1 MRSLLLLTAG
11 AVALFATGA
20 TAQTTTAPSQ
30 PPVAVPQSGA
40 PVSPG
45 TIRSDVPEEEEVQA
59 RSGANATAGAPGT
72 PATNVTA
79 SATPAVVNPAVG
91 VTVYDP
97 AGTSVG
103 TIKAID
109 ATYVTLTTPKGEVKL
124 PAAGVGPGRN
134 GAAVGL
140 TAAQIDAAVAQAAAA
155 QPAAAATGT
164 SEAAATAPAPRRARR
179 NR

>member
-1 MRSLLLLTAG
+1 MRSLFLLTTG
-11 AVALFATGA
+11 AVALLATTA
-20 TAQTTTAPSQ
+20 TAQTTAPTPAQ
-30 PPVAVPQSGA
+30 PPVAAPQSGA

-45 TIRSDVPEEEEVQA
+45 TIRSDVPEEEEVST
-59 RSGANATAGAPGT
+59 RPGADAAMRAPGT
-72 PATNVTA
+72 PAANVAA

-97 AGTSVG
+97 SGTSVG

-109 ATYVTLTTPKGEVKL
+109 ATYVTLATAKGEVKL
-124 PAAGVGPGRN
+124 PAAGVGPGRT

-140 TAAQIDAAVAQAAAA
+140 TAAQIDAAVTQAAAA
-155 QPAAAATGT
+155 QPAATATAA
-164 SEAAATAPAPRRARR
+164 APAPHARR